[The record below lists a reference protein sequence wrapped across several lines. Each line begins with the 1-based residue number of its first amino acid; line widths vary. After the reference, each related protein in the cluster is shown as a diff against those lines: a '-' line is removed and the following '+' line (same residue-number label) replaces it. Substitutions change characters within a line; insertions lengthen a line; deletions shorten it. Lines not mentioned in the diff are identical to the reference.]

1 MTLYRD
7 YTGSLFTEDEV
18 RTRFDTEVLA
28 LDIDEDDGEEYPQFE
43 DWHQD
48 VSWCGW
54 YYREENDDAR

>member
-28 LDIDEDDGEEYPQFE
+28 LDIDEDDGEE
-43 DWHQD
+43 
-48 VSWCGW
+48 
-54 YYREENDDAR
+54 

>member
-1 MTLYRD
+1 M
-7 YTGSLFTEDEV
+7 

-48 VSWCGW
+48 VTWCGW
-54 YYREENDDAR
+54 YYREENEDAR